1 MIVALGSD
9 HRGIDLKSKI
19 ADFLKAG
26 GHTVLDFGTNSNES
40 VDYPDFASPVAQSI
54 VTGKAERGILICGSG
69 IGMCI
74 AANKYKGIRAAI
86 CCSADLAVR
95 ARLHN
100 DANVLCFGADFIT
113 VPEALEITKTFLDT
127 GFEGGRHQR
136 RLDKISGIECSF
148 LDNK

>member
-19 ADFLKAG
+19 ADFLKTN
-26 GHTVLDFGTNSNES
+26 GHTVTDFGTASNES
-40 VDYPDFASPVAQSI
+40 VDYPDFASLVAQSI
-54 VTGKAERGILICGSG
+54 ITGKAERGILICSSG

-86 CCSADLAVR
+86 CCKPELAVR

-100 DANVLCFGADFIT
+100 DANVLCLGADFVT
-113 VPEALEITKTFLDT
+113 VPEALEIVKSFVET